1 MVSSEEKEPGKI
13 SVKLEFSEENKG
25 FNGSGKIL
33 EGKFIPKKKIQSTN
47 IIVENVNVLSGIHGE
62 DILDNISST
71 LKVLPKNLA
80 LNKPSTASSNEP
92 SREANKGNDGDES
105 SRWCASSENSNQ
117 WWQVDL
123 GDIYDIEGISV
134 KWEKEAAYGFSIL
147 VSEDGQSW
155 KEVYNNSDNLVAKQL
170 SEINLEENNVRYVK
184 LQINTL
190 PSNNIWAS
198 FFELKIFGEKTA
210 FESFKKEL
218 DILINEGKNKVENSV
233 EGFEIG
239 NYHKGSKKDLLESLK
254 SIEDIYNNSSDLEE
268 ILNSIDSLKNALE
281 LFNKRIINE
290 YTGDINED
298 KKLDL
303 GDLAIV
309 SKYLGTVDNSNK
321 LSIKSDINLDEE
333 VNNYDIEFISYKILN

>member
-1 MVSSEEKEPGKI
+1 M
-13 SVKLEFSEENKG
+13 
-25 FNGSGKIL
+25 
-33 EGKFIPKKKIQSTN
+33 
-47 IIVENVNVLSGIHGE
+47 
-62 DILDNISST
+62 
-71 LKVLPKNLA
+71 KVL
-80 LNKPSTASSNEP
+80 
-92 SREANKGNDGDES
+92 
-105 SRWCASSENSNQ
+105 
-117 WWQVDL
+117 
-123 GDIYDIEGISV
+123 
-134 KWEKEAAYGFSIL
+134 
-147 VSEDGQSW
+147 
-155 KEVYNNSDNLVAKQL
+155 
-170 SEINLEENNVRYVK
+170 
-184 LQINTL
+184 
-190 PSNNIWAS
+190 
-198 FFELKIFGEKTA
+198 
-210 FESFKKEL
+210 KKEL

-281 LFNKRIINE
+281 LFNKRIISE